1 MATAKREGTGVADI
15 AGFRRAAVLG
25 TGQMGPGIAMLL
37 AHGGLDTVLVS
48 RTATGAER
56 GLQEARALLQFW
68 QERDITGAAA
78 VRATLAHLTATSDR
92 ATAVADADVVVES
105 IVEDLAIKQ
114 ALFAAVERE
123 ARPDALLCTNTSG
136 LRISDIAVGMQRPQR
151 AYTTHFWNPPHLVP
165 LVEIIVGEHS
175 DPAGAE
181 RLRALLRAC
190 GKRPVVGLKDVPGQ
204 LANRLQHAVIR
215 EALYMLE
222 QGVASAED
230 IEESLK
236 AGPGIRW
243 PVYGPFEHNDMVGL
257 ELTRAVQAAVIPSL
271 AANVTP
277 ATLLDTKIA
286 AGELGVKSGQGHY
299 RWTPEQAAAVRRRR
313 DEFLVERLRAER
325 QATGD

>member
-1 MATAKREGTGVADI
+1 MVEV

-37 AHGGLDTVLVS
+37 AHGGMEVVLVS
-48 RTATGAER
+48 RTAAGAEA
-56 GLQEARALLQFW
+56 GLRQARELLQFW
-68 QERDITGAAA
+68 RERDLTSDDE
-78 VRATLAHLTATSDR
+78 VQATLASLTASSAR
-92 ATAVADADVVVES
+92 AASVREADIVIESVVE
-105 IVEDLAIKQ
+105 ELTTKQ
-114 ALFAAVERE
+114 ALFAALEDEV
-123 ARPDALLCTNTSG
+123 RPDTLLCTNTSG
-136 LRISDIAVGMQRPQR
+136 LRITDIAAGMQRPQR

-165 LVEIIVGEHS
+165 LVEIIVGERS

-181 RLRALLRAC
+181 RLRSLLLAC

-222 QGVASAED
+222 AGVASAED

-236 AGPGIRW
+236 AGPASRW

-271 AANVTP
+271 AANVAP
-277 ATLLDTKIA
+277 AALLDAKIA

-299 RWTPEQAAAVRRRR
+299 AWTPERATAVRRRR
-313 DEFLVERLRAER
+313 DEFLVEQLRAAR
-325 QATGD
+325 CRATHEQSP

>member
-1 MATAKREGTGVADI
+1 M
-15 AGFRRAAVLG
+15 AGFRRGAVLG

-37 AHGGLDTVLVS
+37 AHGGLETVLVS
-48 RTATGAER
+48 RSAVGAEM
-56 GLQEARALLQFW
+56 GLHQARELLQFW
-68 QERDITGAAA
+68 RERELTGDAE
-78 VRATLAHLTATSDR
+78 VQATLGRLTASSAR
-92 ATAVADADVVVES
+92 AASVQDADIVVES
-105 IVEDLAIKQ
+105 VLEDLATKQ
-114 ALFAAVERE
+114 VLFRELEGAV
-123 ARPDALLCTNTSG
+123 RPDTFICTNTSG
-136 LRISDIAVGMQRPQR
+136 LRITDIAAGMERPQR

-165 LVEIIVGEHS
+165 LVEIIVGERS

-181 RLRALLRAC
+181 RLRCLLLAC

-215 EALYMLE
+215 EALFMLE
-222 QGVASAED
+222 EGVASAED

-236 AGPGIRW
+236 AGPASRW

-277 ATLLDTKIA
+277 AALLSEKIA

-299 RWTPEQAAAVRRRR
+299 AWTAERAAAVRRRR
-313 DEFLVERLRAER
+313 DEFLVEGLRAARR
-325 QATGD
+325 QAADEQTP

>member
-1 MATAKREGTGVADI
+1 MADI

-37 AHGGLDTVLVS
+37 AHGGLETVLVS
-48 RTATGAER
+48 RSAAGAEH
-56 GLQEARALLQFW
+56 GLEQARELLQFW
-68 QERDITGAAA
+68 QERAITSATA
-78 VRATLAHLTATSDR
+78 VRATLARLTVTSAR
-92 ATAVADADVVVES
+92 ATAVGDADVVVES
-105 IVEDLAIKQ
+105 IVEDLSTKQ
-114 ALFAAVERE
+114 ALFAELE
-123 ARPDALLCTNTSG
+123 QETRPDALLCTNTSG
-136 LRISDIAVGMQRPQR
+136 LRISDIAITMQRPQR

-165 LVEIIVGEHS
+165 LVEIIVGERS

-204 LANRLQHAVIR
+204 LGNRLQHAVIR

-222 QGVASAED
+222 EGIASAED

-286 AGELGVKSGQGHY
+286 AGDLGVKSGQGHY
-299 RWTPEQAAAVRRRR
+299 PWTPERAAAVRRRR
-313 DEFLVERLRAER
+313 DEFLVERLRAEAEAANGN
-325 QATGD
+325 ATRGPGD